1 MSESMHFGVATAD
14 HQCEAYDGNDDIRDL
29 WERSRGL
36 TERGKAT
43 DFWNRYREDID
54 LAKGLGCTIFRLSLS
69 WARLE
74 PEPGRWSDEAFAH
87 YRELLE
93 Y

>member
-1 MSESMHFGVATAD
+1 MSDSMHFGVATAD

-43 DFWNRYREDID
+43 DFWNRYR
-54 LAKGLGCTIFRLSLS
+54 GLGFAGR
-69 WARLE
+69 ARLHDL
-74 PEPGRWSDEAFAH
+74 PALALVGAPGTRTGA
-87 YRELLE
+87 LE
-93 Y
+93 R